1 MLKVGYRSVRLH
13 QGVRSQLL
21 THWFA
26 YASCC
31 QDVCCNLC
39 AILEINRAYKL
50 SAPDFMTICLYE
62 ITVNSN
68 VVEFLCKKSGA
79 PNNCFLLLLLLL
91 LLRIF
96 CFFRTATNAQMIIP
110 LTYNFRTLS
119 TISLSIILGLIFHI
133 SLSRLVYFPQE
144 KRNLKTL
151 GVKKYDGE
159 RNQKKFSC
167 S

>member
-1 MLKVGYRSVRLH
+1 MVGYRSVRLH

-21 THWFA
+21 TPWFA

-79 PNNCFLLLLLLL
+79 PNDCFFFLLP
-91 LLRIF
+91 RIF
-96 CFFRTATNAQMIIP
+96 YFFRTATN
-110 LTYNFRTLS
+110 LDDYS
-119 TISLSIILGLIFHI
+119 THVQFSYLIY
-133 SLSRLVYFPQE
+133 YFPIDYLRFNFSHFTFQVRLFSVE
-144 KRNLKTL
+144 K
-151 GVKKYDGE
+151 KKP
-159 RNQKKFSC
+159 
-167 S
+167 

>member
-21 THWFA
+21 TPWFA

>member
-68 VVEFLCKKSGA
+68 VVEFLCKKLLGA
-79 PNNCFLLLLLLL
+79 PNNCFLLLLL

-96 CFFRTATNAQMIIP
+96 CFFRTATNVQMIIP
-110 LTYNFRTLS
+110 LKYNFRSLS
-119 TISLSIILGLIFHI
+119 TKFPIDFLRFNFSHFTFQV
-133 SLSRLVYFPQE
+133 RLFSVE
-144 KRNLKTL
+144 KRKP
-151 GVKKYDGE
+151 
-159 RNQKKFSC
+159 
-167 S
+167 